1 MSIEVLKFS
10 ASWCGPCRTLAKTLE
25 GVKGITNIDV
35 DSDKTLAKKYNIRS
49 IPVMLFK
56 VNGEVVHKQ
65 VGVISKDKYLDIIDE
80 ISQDIRWK
88 NK

>member
-10 ASWCGPCRTLAKTLE
+10 ASWCGPCRILAQTLE
-25 GVKGITNIDV
+25 GVKGITNIDI

-56 VNGEVVHKQ
+56 VDGEVVHKQ

-80 ISQDIRWK
+80 ISQDVRWK